1 MTRLFSKLL
10 NVDCGDRKTACGTS
24 IIALV
29 TLAVVLSATDVC
41 GQSGSVPS
49 VRTEYPEFLTR
60 SLRHGMDTTVSPCT
74 DFDRYVNG
82 RWRDST
88 KLEKNRDPMTVFTVL
103 SRETPNVLQ
112 RILDSARR
120 QAPNTKD
127 PDVRTV
133 GYYYTSCLIADSLD
147 RSLVGGRKIGAKED
161 TVRAALC
168 RTLVMKDL
176 STALGQLY
184 VQHLMTDR
192 VDTEAMALMQAVRTA
207 VGERVRALPWITSA
221 DKAIASASLE
231 KMLFKIAKPQTLV
244 DHRTLKLDTMNFA
257 QNTRLL
263 QEFRLS
269 QELQEIGAD
278 QAPMWG
284 SVQYNPNA
292 SFRSVGNSIEVP
304 SFMFQWPFF
313 DPEDDRTI
321 GYGAVGVII
330 GHEMY
335 HGVTSYL
342 TSLDK
347 DLYKARTKRLV
358 DQYSAMKPIEGVP
371 INGDIT
377 LSENVADL
385 GGLLAAYQAWEKH
398 VKPTVKAVIDGFTPQ
413 QRFFLAYARMWRGK
427 GSTGYYG
434 QLERDPHAVPSARIN
449 GVVMN
454 APAFAKAFGCK
465 EGDPMA
471 KPASER
477 ADIW

>member
-1 MTRLFSKLL
+1 MSRFSSKLFCV
-10 NVDCGDRKTACGTS
+10 NPGIRQSMSG
-24 IIALV
+24 ALRIV
-29 TLAVVLSATDVC
+29 GVALSVALSATEVC
-41 GQSGSVPS
+41 GQSSTPS
-49 VRTEYPEFLTR
+49 PAPTEYPEFLTR
-60 SLRHGMDTTVSPCT
+60 SLRHGIDTTVSPCT
-74 DFDRYVNG
+74 DFDRFVNG

-88 KLEKNRDPMTVFTVL
+88 KLEKDRDPMTVFTVL
-103 SRETPNVLQ
+103 SRETPSVIQ

-120 QAPNTKD
+120 QAPSTTD

-133 GYYYTSCLIADSLD
+133 GYYYTSCFIADSLD
-147 RSLVGGRKIGAKED
+147 RSIVGGRKMGSKED

-176 STALGQLY
+176 PSALGQLY
-184 VQHLMTDR
+184 VHHLMTDR
-192 VDTEAMALMQAVRTA
+192 VDAEVIALMQAIRTA
-207 VGERVRALPWITSA
+207 VGERVRDLSWITPT
-221 DKAIASASLE
+221 DKAIAIALLE
-231 KMLFKIAKPQTLV
+231 KMVFKIAKPHTLV
-244 DHRTLKLDTMNFA
+244 DHTTLALDTMNFV
-257 QNTRLL
+257 QNVRAL

-269 QELQEIGAD
+269 QDLQTIGAD
-278 QAPMWG
+278 PAPLWG

-313 DPEDDRTI
+313 DSDDDRTI
-321 GYGAVGVII
+321 GYGAVGVVI

-342 TSLDK
+342 ASLDQ

-358 DQYSAMKPIEGVP
+358 EQYSAMKPVEGIP

-385 GGLLAAYQAWEKH
+385 GGLLASYQAWEKH
-398 VKPTVKAVIDGFTPQ
+398 VKPTETRVIDGFTPE
-413 QRFFLAYARMWRGK
+413 QRFFLAYARMWRAK
-427 GSTGYYG
+427 GSPGYYA
-434 QLERDPHAVPSARIN
+434 QRERDPHAVPSARIN

-465 EGDPMA
+465 DGDPMA

>member
-1 MTRLFSKLL
+1 MSHLANKLL
-10 NVDCGDRKTACGTS
+10 NANCGVRKTRCGIST
-24 IIALV
+24 IALV
-29 TLAVVLSATDVC
+29 TLSVVLSATDMY
-41 GQSGSVPS
+41 GQSDTTSS
-49 VRTEYPEFLTR
+49 ARTAYPEFLTR
-60 SLRHGMDTTVSPCT
+60 SLRHGMDSTVSPCT
-74 DFDRYVNG
+74 DFDRFVNG
-82 RWRDST
+82 GWRDST
-88 KLEKNRDPMTVFTVL
+88 TLGKDRDPMTVFTVL
-103 SRETPNVLQ
+103 SRQTPRVLQ
-112 RILDSARR
+112 QMLDSARR
-120 QAPNTKD
+120 QAPNTTD
-127 PDVRTV
+127 PDVRAA

-147 RSLVGGRKIGAKED
+147 RSMTGGRKTGAKED

-168 RTLVMKDL
+168 VSLVMKDL
-176 STALGQLY
+176 PSALGQLY

-192 VDTEAMALMQAVRTA
+192 VDAEATALMQAIRTA
-207 VGERVRALPWITSA
+207 VGERVRALSWISAA
-221 DKAIASASLE
+221 DKAVATASLE
-231 KMLFKIAKPQTLV
+231 KMLFKIAKAQTLV
-244 DHRTLKLDTMNFA
+244 DHTTLVLDTMNFV
-257 QNTRLL
+257 QNVRAL
-263 QEFRLS
+263 QEFRIA
-269 QELQEIGAD
+269 QDLQTIGAD

-284 SVQYNPNA
+284 SSQYNPNA

-342 TSLDK
+342 TSLDQ

-371 INGDIT
+371 VNGDIT

-385 GGLLAAYQAWEKH
+385 GGLLASYQAWEH
-398 VKPTVKAVIDGFTPQ
+398 EVKPTAKPVVDGFTPD

-427 GSTGYYG
+427 GSTRYYG